1 MKCIMNEL
9 IDHTQR
15 LDFDDFIG
23 PVFLFHNFGQI
34 HFSFV
39 ILEFIIN
46 IWNQLR
52 KNIHKRSQHNIINRF
67 WIGIIVDTQIHVNQK
82 HQTLN

>member
-9 IDHTQR
+9 FDNTQR
-15 LDFDDFIG
+15 LDFDNFIG
-23 PVFLFHNFGQI
+23 SVLLLHNFGQI

-39 ILEFIIN
+39 ILEVIIH

-52 KNIHKRSQHNIINRF
+52 KNIHKRSQHNIINCF
-67 WIGIIVDTQIHVNQK
+67 WIGIIVSSQISVNQK